1 MSTRSLKRR
10 LIAGFGANTFSR
22 GSPPATHPDFLRCPS
37 SSVNWGVH
45 LYGEWIL
52 LNTIPSYLGLSDVGF
67 GSVAGNEMTMLAA
80 AQNFEEA
87 LVVFQSVWVL
97 TTVITSLLG
106 LLLIT
111 LVWVLPIGTWLHM
124 HAISAGDARLIVLL
138 LGLGGSAGH
147 AGNLVSWRRFRCVG
161 KYPLGTMAKSLVV
174 LAAFLSTM
182 IGVWLHLSPVP
193 VTMLYVAVNAVG
205 VFALWILLRREVPWI
220 RFGIRHAQ
228 WAVIRRLT
236 GPAISFMS
244 FPLVN
249 ALNLQGILVVIGYVM
264 GPIAVVTFNTART
277 ISRSAAQGMNL
288 INNSI
293 WPEMSAAF
301 GIGALDVARM
311 LHRRACQI
319 SLLLCLGITLGVAF
333 LGNWIWRVWTVGK
346 VPTDPVLLNIM
357 LLQMVVSAFWFTSS
371 VVPMAINQH
380 QRMARAMLSATCLAL
395 VLAWVWMRIPSL
407 GLRGAAIA
415 LVAGDMF
422 TAVYVLRESLRLL
435 GDNLGDFTRSML
447 DLSLVPRLW
456 RRSKVPLGHRGIV
469 SKGRSST

>member
-1 MSTRSLKRR
+1 MSTDSLKRR

-22 GSPPATHPDFLRCPS
+22 LSTTLTQIVSVPVFLS
-37 SSVNWGVH
+37 HWGVH

-67 GSVAGNEMTMLAA
+67 GSVAGNEMTMLTAT
-80 AQNFEEA
+80 QDFEQA

-97 TTVITSLLG
+97 TTVITSILAM
-106 LLLIT
+106 LLIAA
-111 LVWVLPIGTWLHM
+111 VWVLPIGQWLHM
-124 HAISAGDARLIVLL
+124 HVISNGDANTIVVL
-138 LGLGGSAGH
+138 LGLAVLLGMQETLFQA
-147 AGNLVSWRRFRCVG
+147 AFRCVG

-182 IGVWLHLSPVP
+182 VGVWLHLSPVP
-193 VTMLYVAVNAVG
+193 VAELYVGVNVVG
-205 VFALWILLRREVPWI
+205 VFALWVLLRQEVPWI

-236 GPAISFMS
+236 GPALSFMS

-249 ALNLQGILVVIGYVM
+249 ALNLQGVLVVIGYVM

-288 INNSI
+288 INNAI

-301 GIGALDVARM
+301 GAGAMEMARM

-319 SLLLCLGITLGVAF
+319 SLLLCLSITLGVAI
-333 LGNWIWRVWTVGK
+333 LGDWIWRIWTVGK

-380 QRMARAMLSATCLAL
+380 QRMARAMLTATCLAL
-395 VLAWVWMRIPSL
+395 LLAWVLMHVPSL

-415 LVAGDMF
+415 LVIGDIF
-422 TAVYVLRESLRLL
+422 TAYYVLHESLRLL
-435 GDNLGDFTRSML
+435 GDNFGDFARSML
-447 DLSLVPRLW
+447 DFSLLPRFWKRPKL
-456 RRSKVPLGHRGIV
+456 PLANEE
-469 SKGRSST
+469 

>member
-1 MSTRSLKRR
+1 MSTDSLRRR
-10 LIAGFGANTFSR
+10 LIAGFGASTFSR
-22 GSPPATHPDFLRCPS
+22 LSTTLTQIFSVPVFLS
-37 SSVNWGVH
+37 HWGVH

-67 GSVAGNEMTMLAA
+67 GSVAGNEMTMLTAT
-80 AQNFEEA
+80 QDFEQA

-97 TTVITSLLG
+97 TTVITSVLAMLLIGAVWLLPLGQWLHIHAISDRDAKTIVILLG
-106 LLLIT
+106 L
-111 LVWVLPIGTWLHM
+111 
-124 HAISAGDARLIVLL
+124 AVLL
-138 LGLGGSAGH
+138 AMQETLFQA
-147 AGNLVSWRRFRCVG
+147 AFRCVG

-182 IGVWLHLSPVP
+182 VGVWMHLSPVP
-193 VTMLYVAVNAVG
+193 VAELYVGVNVIG
-205 VFALWILLRREVPWI
+205 VFALWLLLRHEVPWI
-220 RFGIRHAQ
+220 RFGMRHAQ

-236 GPAISFMS
+236 APALSFMS

-249 ALNLQGILVVIGYVM
+249 ALNLQGVLVVIGYVM

-288 INNSI
+288 INNAI

-301 GIGALDVARM
+301 GSGAMDVARM

-319 SLLLCLGITLGVAF
+319 SLLLCLSITLGVAV
-333 LGNWIWRVWTVGK
+333 LGDWIWKVWTVGK

-380 QRMARAMLSATCLAL
+380 QRMARAMLTATCFAL
-395 VLAWVWMRIPSL
+395 LLAWVLMHVPSL

-415 LVAGDMF
+415 LVIGDLF
-422 TAVYVLRESLRLL
+422 TAYYVLHESLRLL
-435 GDNLGDFTRSML
+435 GDNRGDFARSML
-447 DLSLVPRLW
+447 DLSLLPRFWKRPKL
-456 RRSKVPLGHRGIV
+456 PLANEE
-469 SKGRSST
+469 

>member
-1 MSTRSLKRR
+1 MSTRSLQGR

-22 GSPPATHPDFLRCPS
+22 LSTTVAQIFSVPVFLS
-37 SSVNWGVH
+37 HWGVH

-52 LNTIPSYLGLSDVGF
+52 LNTIPNYLGLSDVGF

-80 AQNFEEA
+80 AQNYEQA

-97 TTVITSLLG
+97 TTVITGVLAFIMLG
-106 LLLIT
+106 L
-111 LVWVLPIGTWLHM
+111 VWFIPLAGWLHI
-124 HAISAGDARLIVLL
+124 HSLSGTDARLIVLL
-138 LGLGGSAGH
+138 LGLAVLLGMQETLFQA
-147 AGNLVSWRRFRCVG
+147 AFRCVG
-161 KYPLGTMAKSLVV
+161 KYPLGTMAKSVVV

-182 IGVWLHLSPVP
+182 LGVALHLSPVP
-193 VTMLYVAVNAVG
+193 VAELYAGVNMVG

-220 RFGIRHAQ
+220 RFGVRHAQ
-228 WAVIRRLT
+228 WAVIRRLS
-236 GPAISFMS
+236 GPALSFMS

-264 GPIAVVTFNTART
+264 SPIAVVTFNTART

-288 INNSI
+288 INNAI

-301 GIGALDVARM
+301 GTGAMEVARM

-319 SLLLCLGITLGVAF
+319 SLLLCLSITLGVAF
-333 LGNWIWRVWTVGK
+333 LGDWVWKIWTMGK

-357 LLQMVVSAFWFTSS
+357 LLQMVVYAFWFTSS

-380 QRMARAMLSATCLAL
+380 QRMARAMLTFTCASLL
-395 VLAWVWMRIPSL
+395 LAWFLMHVPGL

-415 LVAGDMF
+415 LVVGDAF

-435 GDNLGDFTRSML
+435 GDNLGDFVRSMT
-447 DLSLVPRLW
+447 DLSLVQRVW
-456 RRSKVPLGHRGIV
+456 KRPLV
-469 SKGRSST
+469 SEE

>member
-1 MSTRSLKRR
+1 MSTDSLKRR

-22 GSPPATHPDFLRCPS
+22 LSTTLTQIFSVPVFLS
-37 SSVNWGVH
+37 HWGVH

-80 AQNFEEA
+80 TEDLEQA

-97 TTVITSLLG
+97 TTVITSVLG
-106 LLLIT
+106 MLLIAA
-111 LVWVLPIGTWLHM
+111 VWLLPLGRWLHM
-124 HAISAGDARLIVLL
+124 HAISDGDAKTIVVL
-138 LGLGGSAGH
+138 LGLAVLLGMQETLFQA
-147 AGNLVSWRRFRCVG
+147 AFRCVG

-182 IGVWLHLSPVP
+182 VGVGLHLSPVP
-193 VTMLYVAVNAVG
+193 VAELYVGANAIG
-205 VFALWILLRREVPWI
+205 VFALWLLLKHEVPWI

-236 GPAISFMS
+236 GPALSFMS

-288 INNSI
+288 INNAI

-301 GIGALDVARM
+301 GTGAMDVARM
-311 LHRRACQI
+311 LHRRACQL
-319 SLLLCLGITLGVAF
+319 SLLLCLTITLGVALF
-333 LGNWIWRVWTVGK
+333 GDWIWRIWTVGK
-346 VPTDPVLLNIM
+346 VPTDPLLLNIM

-371 VVPMAINQH
+371 VVPMATNQH
-380 QRMARAMLSATCLAL
+380 QRMARAMLTATCLAL
-395 VLAWVWMRIPSL
+395 VLAWLLMHVPAL

-415 LVAGDMF
+415 LVAGDLF
-422 TAVYVLRESLRLL
+422 TAYYVLHESLRLL
-435 GDNLGDFTRSML
+435 GDNLGDFTRSL
-447 DLSLVPRLW
+447 LNLSLLPRLW
-456 RRSKVPLGHRGIV
+456 KRPKLPLGNEE
-469 SKGRSST
+469 

>member
-22 GSPPATHPDFLRCPS
+22 LSTTLTQIFSVPVFLS
-37 SSVNWGVH
+37 HWGVH

-80 AQNFEEA
+80 AQDFDQA

-106 LLLIT
+106 LLLIAT
-111 LVWVLPIGTWLHM
+111 VWLLPLGAWLNM
-124 HAISAGDARLIVLL
+124 HAISGPDARLIVLL
-138 LGLGGSAGH
+138 LGLAVLLGMQETLFQA
-147 AGNLVSWRRFRCVG
+147 AFRCVG

-182 IGVWLHLSPVP
+182 IGVGLHLTPVP
-193 VTMLYVAVNAVG
+193 VTVLYVVVNAVG
-205 VFALWILLRREVPWI
+205 VVALWFLLRREVPWI

-236 GPAISFMS
+236 GPALSYMS

-249 ALNLQGILVVIGYVM
+249 ALNFQGILVVIGYVL

-301 GIGALDVARM
+301 GVGAMDIARM

-319 SLLLCLGITLGVAF
+319 SLFLCLGITLGVAF
-333 LGNWIWRVWTVGK
+333 SGRLDLENLDRRQGADRPRAIEPHVVADGGLG
-346 VPTDPVLLNIM
+346 LLVHQ
-357 LLQMVVSAFWFTSS
+357 LGGALGDQPAPEDGASRAGLHLSGAGARL
-371 VVPMAINQH
+371 AID
-380 QRMARAMLSATCLAL
+380 ARELPGPARCGHRAAGRRPLYSGLCTAREPE
-395 VLAWVWMRIPSL
+395 LAWR
-407 GLRGAAIA
+407 
-415 LVAGDMF
+415 
-422 TAVYVLRESLRLL
+422 
-435 GDNLGDFTRSML
+435 
-447 DLSLVPRLW
+447 
-456 RRSKVPLGHRGIV
+456 
-469 SKGRSST
+469 

>member
-1 MSTRSLKRR
+1 MYDNVTVRMSKPSLQRR

-22 GSPPATHPDFLRCPS
+22 VSTTLTQIFSVPIFLS
-37 SSVNWGVH
+37 HWGVH

-52 LNTIPSYLGLSDVGF
+52 LNTIPGYLGLSDVGF

-80 AQNFEEA
+80 AQDYEQA

-97 TTVITSLLG
+97 TTVITSAIGLLLLG
-106 LLLIT
+106 L
-111 LVWVLPIGTWLHM
+111 VWFLPLGTWLHM
-124 HAISAGDARLIVLL
+124 HAISGRDANLIVLL
-138 LGLGGSAGH
+138 LGLAVLLGMQETLFQA
-147 AGNLVSWRRFRCVG
+147 AFRCVG
-161 KYPLGTMAKSLVV
+161 KYPLGTMAKSVVV

-182 IGVWLHLSPVP
+182 LGVSLHLSPVP
-193 VTMLYVAVNAVG
+193 VAALYVAVNVVG
-205 VFALWILLRREVPWI
+205 VFALWVLLRREVPWI

-236 GPAISFMS
+236 GAALSFMS

-249 ALNLQGILVVIGYVM
+249 ALNLQGILVVIGYVL

-288 INNSI
+288 VNNAI

-301 GIGALDVARM
+301 GTGAMDLART

-333 LGNWIWRVWTVGK
+333 LGNWIWRIWTVGK
-346 VPTDPVLLNIM
+346 VPIDPVLLNIM
-357 LLQMVVSAFWFTSS
+357 LLQMVVYAFWFTSS

-380 QRMARAMLSATCLAL
+380 QRMARAMLAFTVASL
-395 VLAWVWMRIPSL
+395 VLAWFLMHVQGL
-407 GLRGAAIA
+407 GLRGAAVA
-415 LVAGDMF
+415 LVIGDLF

-435 GDNLGDFTRSML
+435 GDTLGDFSRSML
-447 DLSLVPRLW
+447 DLSLVQRVWKRKEGYGL
-456 RRSKVPLGHRGIV
+456 
-469 SKGRSST
+469 

>member
-10 LIAGFGANTFSR
+10 LMEGFGANTFSR
-22 GSPPATHPDFLRCPS
+22 LSTTLTQIFSVPVFLSHC
-37 SSVNWGVH
+37 GVH

-80 AQNFEEA
+80 AQDFDQA
-87 LVVFQSVWVL
+87 LIVFQSVWVL

-106 LLLIT
+106 LLLIAT
-111 LVWVLPIGTWLHM
+111 VWLLPLGAWLNM
-124 HAISAGDARLIVLL
+124 HAISGPDARLIVLL
-138 LGLGGSAGH
+138 LGLAVLLGMQETLFQA
-147 AGNLVSWRRFRCVG
+147 AFRCVG

-182 IGVWLHLSPVP
+182 VGVWMHLSPVP
-193 VTMLYVAVNAVG
+193 VTVLYVSVNVVG

-228 WAVIRRLT
+228 WAVIRRLS
-236 GPAISFMS
+236 GPALSFMAL
-244 FPLVN
+244 PLVN
-249 ALNLQGILVVIGYVM
+249 ALNLQGILVVIGSVM
-264 GPIAVVTFNTART
+264 GPIAVVSFNTART

-301 GIGALDVARM
+301 GVGAMDVARM

-319 SLLLCLGITLGVAF
+319 SLVLCLSITLLIAF
-333 LGNWIWRVWTVGK
+333 LGDWIWKIWTVGK

-357 LLQMVVSAFWFTSS
+357 LLQLLVSAFWFTSS
-371 VVPMAINQH
+371 VIPISINKHQSMAKLLVVSSTVSLLLAAALMKVP
-380 QRMARAMLSATCLAL
+380 AL
-395 VLAWVWMRIPSL
+395 E
-407 GLRGAAIA
+407 LRGAALGLVIGDAINA
-415 LVAGDMF
+415 L
-422 TAVYVLRESLRLL
+422 YILRISLRLL
-435 GDNLGDFTRSML
+435 DDNLPAFVRSMF
-447 DLSLVPRLW
+447 SLPRLQFS
-456 RRSKVPLGHRGIV
+456 RSKVAV
-469 SKGRSST
+469 